1 MTKIGI
7 VGVGL
12 MGRSLAM
19 HLLNAGYT
27 VFVHDLVDANIDAA
41 VKLGAQRVGVPAEM
55 TSKAD
60 VIMLSLPN
68 SNIVNDVVQNGL
80 CLFESS
86 RKDLVLID
94 TSTPDPETSIGLA
107 RRLREHG
114 IEMLDATI
122 SGTSEMFV
130 EKDVIFMVGG
140 TEAVYN
146 DHKDIF
152 ATLAKDSYFLGPNGA
167 GGICKL
173 VANCVLTLNR
183 FALAEGLTLA
193 KKAGLDQEQTLA
205 VLKKSAAY
213 SKAMDQKGMRMVK
226 RQFDPPASRLSSSYK
241 DARLILSL
249 GARIDCPL
257 PLMSLAVQAMASEV
271 AKGHQNWDPATMI
284 SFYNNIAGFDS

>member
-1 MTKIGI
+1 M
-7 VGVGL
+7 L
-12 MGRSLAM
+12 FRS
-19 HLLNAGYT
+19 
-27 VFVHDLVDANIDAA
+27 
-41 VKLGAQRVGVPAEM
+41 
-55 TSKAD
+55 
-60 VIMLSLPN
+60 
-68 SNIVNDVVQNGL
+68 
-80 CLFESS
+80 
-86 RKDLVLID
+86 
-94 TSTPDPETSIGLA
+94 
-107 RRLREHG
+107 
-114 IEMLDATI
+114 DATI

-140 TEAVYN
+140 TESVYN
-146 DHKDIF
+146 DHTDIF
-152 ATLAKDSYFLGPNGA
+152 STLAKDSYFLGPNGA

-193 KKAGLDQEQTLA
+193 KKAGLDQEQTLS

-284 SFYNNIAGFDS
+284 SFYNNIAGFES